1 MRSLH
6 CPHTGLL
13 LLAFLFTI
21 DGHQVAT
28 PGHAETADTQR
39 AATPVAALPNKD
51 GSFNSASSA
60 TLGLGPAPS
69 ISSRTRW

>member
-39 AATPVAALPNKD
+39 AATPVAE
-51 GSFNSASSA
+51 
-60 TLGLGPAPS
+60 
-69 ISSRTRW
+69 